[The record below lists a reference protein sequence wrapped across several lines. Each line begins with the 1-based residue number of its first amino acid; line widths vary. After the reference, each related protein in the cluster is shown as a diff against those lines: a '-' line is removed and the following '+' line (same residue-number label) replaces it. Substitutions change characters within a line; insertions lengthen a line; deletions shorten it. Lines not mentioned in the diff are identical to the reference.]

1 MTRDDVIKNYLA
13 NFNLYKHFLS
23 IDEQIDNHKKF
34 KSYLRKEYPVITK
47 KQDTIK
53 IINYAQLKNIVGSK
67 YNKYNYLFFFVL
79 H

>member
-34 KSYLRKEYPVITK
+34 KSHLRKEYPVITK
-47 KQDTIK
+47 KTR
-53 IINYAQLKNIVGSK
+53 
-67 YNKYNYLFFFVL
+67 YNQNNKLCPTKK
-79 H
+79 HRRK